1 MSARHGA
8 GGGFFSDVSFA
19 IRTPLPNFSSLR
31 SGSQVDAPWLRGSR
45 RGAGRAPAE
54 PEPKRLPGWTRASQ
68 VQVGCQARR
77 RGRRRAAGGCLAPGS
92 GAPPPSG
99 RAAPG
104 AARAGRRESGLAEAA
119 RSLTPRGA
127 PGAAAAAAAATTAQ
141 ADNELASA
149 RSRGRFGPRDP
160 RPSLP
165 EATAAA
171 SGGRPLAAGSGRALG
186 APRAGDPAGRV
197 ARPAPRLGKMRSE
210 LGDGGLGGRVVA
222 LRTAGGRRG
231 AHATGHAR
239 AGCPGERPQESESG
253 RRAASG
259 GPTDRQIR
267 AFSLRARFGWGW
279 GWGWGFSSHALRFP
293 AHFWEVSRRGPGQ
306 VGVHLPLSPGLW
318 FRTASSPRLQSRG
331 RTGRG
336 GLGGGVSQAP
346 KPVGPGFGRGT
357 AGAGLGGDGGA
368 ARPRAA

>member
-1 MSARHGA
+1 M
-8 GGGFFSDVSFA
+8 
-19 IRTPLPNFSSLR
+19 
-31 SGSQVDAPWLRGSR
+31 RGSR

-54 PEPKRLPGWTRASQ
+54 PEPKRLPGWTLGFSGTSW
-68 VQVGCQARR
+68 VPG
-77 RGRRRAAGGCLAPGS
+77 AAAAAATSGGWCLAPGS
-92 GAPPPSG
+92 GAPPRSG

-127 PGAAAAAAAATTAQ
+127 PGAAAAAAATTAQ

-165 EATAAA
+165 EATEAP
-171 SGGRPLAAGSGRALG
+171 SRGRPLAAGSGRALG

-197 ARPAPRLGKMRSE
+197 ARPPPRLGKMRSE
-210 LGDGGLGGRVVA
+210 LGDGGLGGGVVA
-222 LRTAGGRRG
+222 PRTAGGRRG

-239 AGCPGERPQESESG
+239 GGCPGERPQESESG
-253 RRAASG
+253 RRAAGG
-259 GPTDRQIR
+259 GPTDRQIG

-279 GWGWGFSSHALRFP
+279 GWGWGFPSLALRFP
-293 AHFWEVSRRGPGQ
+293 AHFWEVSRRGPRQ
-306 VGVHLPLSPGLW
+306 VGVHLPLFPGLG
-318 FRTASSPRLQSRG
+318 FRTASSPRLQSCG

-336 GLGGGVSQAP
+336 GLVCVGGVPGAEACGTGFREGDRGGG
-346 KPVGPGFGRGT
+346 PGRRRGRGE
-357 AGAGLGGDGGA
+357 AQGVLNFCSPLPLPSSPPPAPSQRPA
-368 ARPRAA
+368 AAQEAA